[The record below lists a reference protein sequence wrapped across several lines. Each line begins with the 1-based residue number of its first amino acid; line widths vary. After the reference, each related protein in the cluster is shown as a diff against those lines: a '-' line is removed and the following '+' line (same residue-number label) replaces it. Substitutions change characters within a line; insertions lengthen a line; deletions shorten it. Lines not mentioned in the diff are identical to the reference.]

1 MVLPRLSPRNRA
13 AAAAESIG
21 GVRGAEQRLA
31 EARRDSSSRRQSTG
45 SRNGTAAT
53 TQCRAPAPPR
63 QPARCAGQQFC
74 PFAPSR

>member
-13 AAAAESIG
+13 AAAAESVSR
-21 GVRGAEQRLA
+21 VRGAEQRPA
-31 EARRDSSSRRQSTG
+31 EARRDSSSGRQSTG
-45 SRNGTAAT
+45 SGNGAAAT
-53 TQCRAPAPPR
+53 TQCRTPASPR

>member
-21 GVRGAEQRLA
+21 RVRGAEQRPA
-31 EARRDSSSRRQSTG
+31 EARRDSSSGRQSTG
-45 SRNGTAAT
+45 SRNRAAT
-53 TQCRAPAPPR
+53 TTQRRTPAPPR